1 MLDHVTRP
9 EIFNLNFNIARWVE
23 KQTPITSIRDI
34 VLGYVIGE
42 AFARSDALVIL
53 TERKDPTEKDIVD
66 ILGMIKRRL
75 PDIIKNIETE
85 LNR

>member
-1 MLDHVTRP
+1 MLDNVTRP
-9 EIFNLNFNIARWVE
+9 EVVSSNFILARWVE
-23 KQTPITSIRDI
+23 KQTPVTSIRDI

-42 AFARSDALVIL
+42 AFARSNALVIL
-53 TERKDPTEKDIVD
+53 TEGNDPTKKDIVD

-75 PDIIKNIETE
+75 PDIIKNTETE